1 MPLDFSTVPAE
12 TRQQML
18 NEGLITRDNELTGLG
33 TLSANLAGTNLQNAQ
48 KQAIVSQFNQGF
60 INPDFSF
67 TETGRLQFMDKD
79 TALFEG
85 KDTFRKWHRQGGWE
99 RYKNDKPNDPLH
111 VAVGKAVDAIVT
123 ETLPQAAAGAAVVAA
138 SNLNLGKLYGWVAD
152 QPWASGLVAV
162 FPSLG
167 ASVINRKVQEAAGQ
181 PVPTGQELQ
190 DQLDKMAAV
199 AGGGF
204 LKGLAQN
211 QALMDKGAKLVW
223 AKWGTDMTQDD
234 TEEID
239 ALYEF
244 EKAQYLLNEIDAA
257 EAVAAATALAHV
269 VDPDDPASQEQMLEA
284 TQRARAG
291 VELAASELTPEAA
304 EFAEKAG
311 VSAGEIFDPSLM
323 APTFGSFGV
332 RGIIAGAGRSTAKRI
347 TKIADDIAEKKVLR
361 ETAQNALA
369 NANATEILGR
379 AGVDRAALRK
389 SVQELTTEI
398 DELNNLAAKLTDRG
412 YRGGVGRRALDTV
425 GDATA
430 ASAKWVSGT
439 WAGGVGRA
447 IDNYFTAPRTLPG
460 HARNL
465 AIAGTAAGAAVSAEQ
480 LAAASGVPGLQLG
493 SNIAKGVAALALAP
507 HLYRNAKTLARTTHA
522 LGAEFVAR
530 RSTLPY
536 WRGVSK
542 RMADNKLISGAAVT
556 MDMFAKP
563 LVPVRNVGK
572 RAAQATL
579 AEMPFSYIASGGQDG
594 WFAEAIAEGL
604 IFGAPGQVQGLI
616 HSMGGM
622 PAVMKK
628 EYFDQLANNDAAE
641 LRRTL
646 PKRHRQALDNFRP
659 EIRRMIGS
667 YSAMFPDLE
676 FRFQPAPGDLSGS
689 GYDKNT
695 NTVYIDPN
703 TRRPLD
709 ALLAH
714 EVAHSIQE
722 RGLDADII
730 DDLVGPNGLL
740 RNEDGS
746 LVEDARKFKAQY
758 EKDLGRPIS
767 DETLAR
773 EWFAES
779 AAPGLMRR
787 QSLQKLVRRN
797 PITRRLAESIL
808 PETSLGR
815 QLLLRN
821 GVLLDRN
828 GRPVKG
834 QGAMGA
840 IVEGSPAMARIV
852 DRYLRATAGDL
863 PAADRTKAVEKAKER
878 PLTPEE
884 QENANRNNL
893 IDFETNADGSQKKV
907 NGRRIPVQPKTLK
920 LQRIT
925 IGEEIKAFADELT
938 FADAARMP
946 EKLSL
951 DEKINRFNEQ
961 DWEKLVD
968 RLESAGIYNSSQ
980 IAMFREIF
988 RRRAIGDSLSLKVN
1002 YQPAITTRNNR
1013 KKYDSRERELITG
1026 AVYQIRVTKAKN
1038 VVLDII
1044 DMDFLQQR
1052 AMKAAQTKL
1061 GQELYPAGT
1070 AAIMRDVMTLAE
1082 NHVNKDPNSAVF
1094 TKPNQLNF
1102 LNGVLGRLSMEHKA
1116 KNPMAS
1122 GRPAVRSLRLD
1133 RINQIAPTQQ
1143 KGLPFIPER
1152 WRDNLMPEPADERF
1166 FGETEPVVS
1175 MENMPGMN
1183 TGVLQNLH
1191 AASPAQRQDFE
1202 ESILE
1207 TIADPEFG
1215 DAFGRAIDTKV
1226 KLAPLAPS
1234 VYVNTEGGIE
1244 INAAQQ
1250 VGGFRSREDAELYA
1264 LLRGLFMKQEAV
1276 AGNLPN
1282 PGGEMTAADFFVGT
1296 ALDEAGV
1303 KKVMTGIINALDE
1316 AGLGPAAAEDFAFY
1330 GNPEGFSLVHLGF
1343 NEAVT
1348 PQIRTDVFAD
1358 QVELLGTPNYK
1369 EYASDTFYLDNNWKT
1384 TDVVTD
1390 YGEVKRAS
1398 PSGEAY
1404 AAEIAARSRST
1415 GRPDLLAGLADRV
1428 GARLQ
1433 GVYDSFAAREFGE
1446 PGRQLGGPGTEGF
1459 TLTGRPL
1466 SEVQRAPEGDIRRM
1480 PEQLDADHRAA
1491 VEAGDLEAAQR
1502 MVDDAAVKAG
1512 GIALL
1517 HGSFGHKD
1525 IAKEG
1530 FYEGSGGA
1538 AYFVTE
1544 KDRKYAEGYGPV
1556 KPYYFFPKNKIADL
1570 RKKTNSAELQLLIKE
1585 FNSRGAWDAGRPWVD
1600 KPQLFDPD
1608 VDSTWML
1615 FDDPRNEA
1623 ADILRT
1629 GEYDAVIL
1637 DEGEGVDSYAIMNL
1651 KTVKS
1656 ADPVTYDDQ
1665 NNLIPLSERFGP
1677 SDDIRRMPE
1686 QLDADYLAAVEA
1698 GDMDAAQELVSQ
1710 AAVEAGFDPTVLY
1723 HGVRSE
1729 KPFTTFA
1736 GTQDPDG
1743 YGTYVTTD
1751 ESYAHSFTGL
1761 KDGTPFSDPEFKK
1774 IFPNQEMLRL
1784 YAKPGRTKIT
1794 DGENQDQFIEF
1805 TDQRTKNRSLTDQGY
1820 DSEKLQFAD
1829 GHFDLRL
1836 TNNNQ
1841 IASADPVIYDD
1852 QGNVIPLSERFNP
1865 ESDDIR
1871 RMPEGNSNVIRLT
1884 GFGPGRSAA
1893 TTAKLDAALADIE
1906 KLGDRNP
1913 NEPNLIVTPSGVQI
1927 GFSKLAKSPYL
1938 YWETVISTGERR
1950 KGHTSAVIKEL
1961 QGIADKHGVGIE
1973 GQPAAFDSKGRGKK
1987 GVGKDGQLSQRELQ
2001 RFYKARGFVPH
2012 PTKKGW
2018 ILYEPEAEKVSPSDD
2033 IRRMPERL
2041 DADHRAAVE
2050 AGDTQTAQA
2059 MVDQAARAAGGI
2071 KLFHGSESHP
2081 QIMADKGF
2089 ELGRAGAV
2097 YFTPEK
2103 DKILSEDYGPVKP
2116 YYFFPTKKVAD
2127 LTADTPEFRKLVKEF
2142 NDAGGYEGADWLEEG
2157 ETPLYDPN
2165 RDKSWELFDD
2175 PETDASDFLREGDY
2189 DAVILEE
2196 YRGESYAVLDPSK
2209 IKSADPATY
2218 DEQGNLIPLSERFDP
2233 KSDDIRRMPEAPTAL
2248 PIVEARNKDGSVKKK
2263 DNKVVYETVDYDL
2276 LHAPALEQEAPPP
2289 QDTTKPDYDSL
2300 HYHVTKKDR
2309 ERIDELID
2317 SGAVDAA
2324 AADLEADAMQA
2335 MDIPEIA
2342 SGIGWYSRM
2351 RKKLRIALAGDHEL
2365 FADLLGATSANTDVE
2380 QNFIYAFD
2388 AYRQFKAGKFD
2399 KMLRRFQ
2406 EAVDLADSGKLK
2418 DTMIARRIIGKG
2430 QAKRMDQQA
2439 LLKKWIERYNLEPRR
2454 ADGAKYGMNS
2464 AHVFRA
2470 LSGQFTQV
2478 RGLRAK
2484 DKLSPKTPQFSMN
2497 LFGSSLSATIDVWAA
2512 RYLRRRLYSGQVKQW
2527 RIQPKSETGVSNADF
2542 LLGQEIFRRAADKLG
2557 MSPDDLQALM
2567 WFKEKDVW
2575 DQARW
2580 TKGAGAIKTSFDQA
2594 ADAFFPP
2601 GQKMSASQLAQ
2612 ANRRGLSS
2620 LNFIRKHRA
2629 VENAATK
2636 LEALAGQTGRKVT
2649 TAKRNLRNA
2658 RKELTKARKR
2668 AGVAEFLERN
2678 PELN

>member
-18 NEGLITRDNELTGLG
+18 NEGLITQDNELTGLG

-48 KQAIVSQFNQGF
+48 KQAIVAQFNQGF

-85 KDTFRKWHRQGGWE
+85 KDTFRKWYRQGGWE

-579 AEMPFSYIASGGQDG
+579 AEMPFSYLASGGQDG

-622 PAVMKK
+622 PAVMQK

-689 GYDKNT
+689 GYDKYT

-746 LVEDARKFKAQY
+746 LVEGARKFKAQY
-758 EKDLGRPIS
+758 EKDLRRPIS

-863 PAADRTKAVEKAKER
+863 AAADPTKAVEKAKDR

-951 DEKINRFNEQ
+951 AEKINRFNEQ

-988 RRRAIGDSLSLKVN
+988 RRRAIGDSLSLKFN

-1044 DMDFLQQR
+1044 DMNFLEQR

-1061 GQELYPAGT
+1061 GQKLYPDGT

-1102 LNGVLGRLSMEHKA
+1102 LNGVLGKLSMEHKA

-1282 PGGEMTAADFFVGT
+1282 SNGEKIAADFFVGT

-1600 KPQLFDPD
+1600 KPRLFDPD

-1656 ADPVTYDDQ
+1656 ADPVTYDEQ

-1686 QLDADYLAAVEA
+1686 GKESSAQAFMSVYEAETTELPTNLLHTGRERQRSSSASGSEAIDIRATSGKTVHLDIIKVAPSLRQQGVGSAIMTRLGEIADATGTRITLDVEEFVGGPSKEKLKQFYERFGFVTKRGKRMARDPQTPIQKGVRSPRFTSPPGRKMRPPKWRRMPEPLDADHRAAEQAGDFEA
-1698 GDMDAAQELVSQ
+1698 GQALVDQ
-1710 AAVEAGFDPTVLY
+1710 AAAKAGLKKLYHSTEDDSFTVYETPTYFSSNKDWTRSWGSKTRTHFVRFDNPEIIDGEKEGRHFEWDEEDVAQFRKEGKDSVHITHPDADVITVFDP
-1723 HGVRSE
+1723 
-1729 KPFTTFA
+1729 
-1736 GTQDPDG
+1736 
-1743 YGTYVTTD
+1743 
-1751 ESYAHSFTGL
+1751 
-1761 KDGTPFSDPEFKK
+1761 
-1774 IFPNQEMLRL
+1774 
-1784 YAKPGRTKIT
+1784 
-1794 DGENQDQFIEF
+1794 
-1805 TDQRTKNRSLTDQGY
+1805 
-1820 DSEKLQFAD
+1820 
-1829 GHFDLRL
+1829 
-1836 TNNNQ
+1836 NQ
-1841 IASADPVIYDD
+1841 IKSADPFTYDE
-1852 QGNVIPLSERFNP
+1852 QGNLIPLSERFNL

-1871 RMPEGNSNVIRLT
+1871 RMPE
-1884 GFGPGRSAA
+1884 
-1893 TTAKLDAALADIE
+1893 
-1906 KLGDRNP
+1906 
-1913 NEPNLIVTPSGVQI
+1913 Q
-1927 GFSKLAKSPYL
+1927 
-1938 YWETVISTGERR
+1938 
-1950 KGHTSAVIKEL
+1950 
-1961 QGIADKHGVGIE
+1961 
-1973 GQPAAFDSKGRGKK
+1973 
-1987 GVGKDGQLSQRELQ
+1987 
-2001 RFYKARGFVPH
+2001 
-2012 PTKKGW
+2012 
-2018 ILYEPEAEKVSPSDD
+2018 
-2033 IRRMPERL
+2033 L

-2050 AGDTQTAQA
+2050 AGDMEAAQR
-2059 MVDQAARAAGGI
+2059 MVNEAALLPREVFYLGDVEVIRNPTVADRKKISAEVRSR
-2071 KLFHGSESHP
+2071 FP
-2081 QIMADKGF
+2081 MARDDGT
-2089 ELGRAGAV
+2089 G
-2097 YFTPEK
+2097 YFTTRFT
-2103 DKILSEDYGPVKP
+2103 EDSRGNHWIWK
-2116 YYFFPTKKVAD
+2116 AH
-2127 LTADTPEFRKLVKEF
+2127 
-2142 NDAGGYEGADWLEEG
+2142 EGMHSFIE
-2157 ETPLYDPN
+2157 P
-2165 RDKSWELFDD
+2165 
-2175 PETDASDFLREGDY
+2175 
-2189 DAVILEE
+2189 
-2196 YRGESYAVLDPSK
+2196 K
-2209 IKSADPATY
+2209 IKAKEGVKVGQNQFVDTARTLPATY
-2218 DEQGNLIPLSERFDP
+2218 DEQGNLIPLSERFDL
-2233 KSDDIRRMPEAPTAL
+2233 KSDDIWRMPEDPTAL
-2248 PIVEARNKDGSVKKK
+2248 PIVEARNEDGSVKKK

-2418 DTMIARRIIGKG
+2418 DTMIARRIIGKR

-2478 RGLRAK
+2478 RGPRAK

-2575 DQARW
+2575 DQAGW

-2629 VENAATK
+2629 VENAVTK

>member
-12 TRQQML
+12 ARQQML
-18 NEGLITRDNELTGLG
+18 NEGLITPDNELTGLG
-33 TLSANLAGTNLQNAQ
+33 TLSANLAGTNLQNAE
-48 KQAIVSQFNQGF
+48 KQAIVAQFNQGF

-85 KDTFRKWHRQGGWE
+85 KDTFRKWYRQGGWK
-99 RYKNDKPNDPLH
+99 RHSNDKPNDPLH
-111 VAVGKAVDAIVT
+111 VAVGKAVDAIAT
-123 ETLPQAAAGAAVVAA
+123 ETLPQAAQGVALGAASSLGLGKFVSWLTQQPLAKYAPGPLGQAAQAVQSAQKAGA
-138 SNLNLGKLYGWVAD
+138 
-152 QPWASGLVAV
+152 P
-162 FPSLG
+162 
-167 ASVINRKVQEAAGQ
+167 I
-181 PVPTGQELQ
+181 PTGQELQ
-190 DQLDKMAAV
+190 DQLDKMAGV
-199 AGGGF
+199 AGGNF
-204 LKGLAQN
+204 LKELARN

-244 EKAQYLLNEIDAA
+244 EKAQYLINEIDAA
-257 EAVAAATALAHV
+257 EAVAAVTALAHV

-291 VELAASELTPEAA
+291 VELARSELTPEAA

-311 VSAGEIFDPSLM
+311 GSAGEIFDPTLI
-323 APTFGSFGV
+323 APTFGGFGV
-332 RGIIAGAGRSTAKRI
+332 RGIIAGTGRSTAKRI
-347 TKIADDIAEKKVLR
+347 TKIADDIAEKKALR

-369 NANATEILGR
+369 NANATELLGR
-379 AGVDRAALRK
+379 AGVDRAALQK

-398 DELNNLAAKLTDRG
+398 DDLNNLAAKLADRG
-412 YRGGVGRRALDTV
+412 YRGGVGRRALDSV
-425 GDATA
+425 RDLTA
-430 ASAKWVSGT
+430 AGAKKLSET
-439 WAGGVGRA
+439 RAGGVGRA

-507 HLYRNAKTLARTTHA
+507 HLYRNAKTLARSTHA

-689 GYDKNT
+689 GYDKYT

-746 LVEDARKFKAQY
+746 LVEGARKFKAQY
-758 EKDLGRPIS
+758 EKDLRRTIS

-797 PITRRLAESIL
+797 PITRKLAESIL

-840 IVEGSPAMARIV
+840 IVEGSPAMARII

-863 PAADRTKAVEKAKER
+863 PAADPTKAVEKAKDR

-893 IDFETNADGSQKKV
+893 LDFETNADGSQKKV
-907 NGRRIPVQPKTLK
+907 NGRRVPVQPKTLK

-925 IGEEIKAFADELT
+925 IGEEIEAFADELT

-951 DEKINRFNEQ
+951 AEKINRFNEQ

-988 RRRAIGDSLSLKVN
+988 RRRAIGDSLSLKFN

-1013 KKYDSRERELITG
+1013 KKYDSRERELYTG
-1026 AVYQIRVTKAKN
+1026 AVYQVRITKAKN

-1044 DMDFLQQR
+1044 DMDFLEQR

-1061 GQELYPAGT
+1061 GQKLYPDGT

-1082 NHVNKDPNSAVF
+1082 NHVNGNPNSAVF

-1102 LNGVLGRLSMEHKA
+1102 LNGVLGKLSMAHKA

-1122 GRPAVRSLRLD
+1122 GHPAVRTLRLD

-1191 AASPAQRQDFE
+1191 AATPKQRQGFE

-1207 TIADPEFG
+1207 TISDPEFG
-1215 DAFGRAIDTKV
+1215 DVFGRAIDTRV

-1303 KKVMTGIINALDE
+1303 KKVMTGIIAELDE

-1343 NEAVT
+1343 NEAIT
-1348 PQIRTDVFAD
+1348 PKIRSDVFAG
-1358 QVELLGTPNYK
+1358 QGVVLGIPNYK
-1369 EYASDTFYLDNNWKT
+1369 EYTSDTFYLDNNWKT

-1404 AAEIAARSRST
+1404 AAEIDARSRST

-1446 PGRQLGGPGTEGF
+1446 PGRQPGGPGTEGF

-1466 SEVQRAPEGDIRRM
+1466 SEVQRAPESDDIRRM

-1491 VEAGDLEAAQR
+1491 VEAGDMDAAQR

-1530 FYEGSGGA
+1530 FDEGAGGA

-1585 FNSRGAWDAGRPWVD
+1585 FNSRGGWDAGRSWGD
-1600 KPQLFDPD
+1600 KPRLFDPD

-1686 QLDADYLAAVEA
+1686 Q
-1698 GDMDAAQELVSQ
+1698 
-1710 AAVEAGFDPTVLY
+1710 
-1723 HGVRSE
+1723 
-1729 KPFTTFA
+1729 
-1736 GTQDPDG
+1736 
-1743 YGTYVTTD
+1743 
-1751 ESYAHSFTGL
+1751 
-1761 KDGTPFSDPEFKK
+1761 
-1774 IFPNQEMLRL
+1774 I
-1784 YAKPGRTKIT
+1784 
-1794 DGENQDQFIEF
+1794 
-1805 TDQRTKNRSLTDQGY
+1805 
-1820 DSEKLQFAD
+1820 
-1829 GHFDLRL
+1829 
-1836 TNNNQ
+1836 
-1841 IASADPVIYDD
+1841 
-1852 QGNVIPLSERFNP
+1852 
-1865 ESDDIR
+1865 
-1871 RMPEGNSNVIRLT
+1871 
-1884 GFGPGRSAA
+1884 
-1893 TTAKLDAALADIE
+1893 
-1906 KLGDRNP
+1906 
-1913 NEPNLIVTPSGVQI
+1913 
-1927 GFSKLAKSPYL
+1927 
-1938 YWETVISTGERR
+1938 
-1950 KGHTSAVIKEL
+1950 
-1961 QGIADKHGVGIE
+1961 
-1973 GQPAAFDSKGRGKK
+1973 
-1987 GVGKDGQLSQRELQ
+1987 
-2001 RFYKARGFVPH
+2001 
-2012 PTKKGW
+2012 
-2018 ILYEPEAEKVSPSDD
+2018 
-2033 IRRMPERL
+2033 
-2041 DADHRAAVE
+2041 DADHRAAEQTGDFE
-2050 AGDTQTAQA
+2050 AGQA
-2059 MVDQAARAAGGI
+2059 LVDQAAAKAGLKKLYHSTEDDSFTVYETPAYFSSNKDWTRSFGSKTRAHFVRFDNPEIIDGEKEGR
-2071 KLFHGSESHP
+2071 H
-2081 QIMADKGF
+2081 F
-2089 ELGRAGAV
+2089 EWD
-2097 YFTPEK
+2097 E
-2103 DKILSEDYGPVKP
+2103 ED
-2116 YYFFPTKKVAD
+2116 VAQ
-2127 LTADTPEFRKLVKEF
+2127 FRKEGKDSVHITHP
-2142 NDAGGYEGADWLEEG
+2142 DADVI
-2157 ETPLYDPN
+2157 TVFDPN
-2165 RDKSWELFDD
+2165 Q
-2175 PETDASDFLREGDY
+2175 
-2189 DAVILEE
+2189 
-2196 YRGESYAVLDPSK
+2196 
-2209 IKSADPATY
+2209 IKSADPFTY

-2233 KSDDIRRMPEAPTAL
+2233 ESDDIRRMPEPTGFQPSLQAPSGVKTEATNTTLPNFSPRKIKSSLAKNVLTTNLESFESRLDRAGEKVAADPARLADPKGYVEYMRDTGVWGPVLTPPTTIGLIADNPAGYVDYITTAHQELGVEGGMQAAQEGLDSTVQMREAIGNKPDPWIAALHHLWGILSRQLPPVQQEALWLRLMTSDEVLAAIQSSIDGNFTGSDFHARWAQKTGANQRQSIVGAAIADTADGSEKLGNQGTANANAYEMMLNRWDGKWDQVSDVYSADKSAIEMGRAFWGLGQGPVGIKNKVQRFIGLTYGTPGVILDRWQYVHLWLPSLIAQSGKASPRKYFSYGQKVPRDPASLYSDYGTIESAAPSMSLALYEGIETAL
-2248 PIVEARNKDGSVKKK
+2248 NTLISQSP
-2263 DNKVVYETVDYDL
+2263 DL
-2276 LHAPALEQEAPPP
+2276 QQFLGRHANVGGFHWN
-2289 QDTTKPDYDSL
+2289 TWN
-2300 HYHVTKKDR
+2300 
-2309 ERIDELID
+2309 LI
-2317 SGAVDAA
+2317 
-2324 AADLEADAMQA
+2324 
-2335 MDIPEIA
+2335 
-2342 SGIGWYSRM
+2342 
-2351 RKKLRIALAGDHEL
+2351 K
-2365 FADLLGATSANTDVE
+2365 N
-2380 QNFIYAFD
+2380 
-2388 AYRQFKAGKFD
+2388 
-2399 KMLRRFQ
+2399 
-2406 EAVDLADSGKLK
+2406 EAVG
-2418 DTMIARRIIGKG
+2418 
-2430 QAKRMDQQA
+2430 
-2439 LLKKWIERYNLEPRR
+2439 
-2454 ADGAKYGMNS
+2454 
-2464 AHVFRA
+2464 H
-2470 LSGQFTQV
+2470 
-2478 RGLRAK
+2478 
-2484 DKLSPKTPQFSMN
+2484 
-2497 LFGSSLSATIDVWAA
+2497 
-2512 RYLRRRLYSGQVKQW
+2512 
-2527 RIQPKSETGVSNADF
+2527 
-2542 LLGQEIFRRAADKLG
+2542 
-2557 MSPDDLQALM
+2557 
-2567 WFKEKDVW
+2567 
-2575 DQARW
+2575 
-2580 TKGAGAIKTSFDQA
+2580 
-2594 ADAFFPP
+2594 
-2601 GQKMSASQLAQ
+2601 
-2612 ANRRGLSS
+2612 SS
-2620 LNFIRKHRA
+2620 LNLTYDLANATVGRRA
-2629 VENAATK
+2629 TAQDVSNLVKNGSYFTEGKETNTSTARFT
-2636 LEALAGQTGRKVT
+2636 LDRGRPVVTRSGGLPDGQ
-2649 TAKRNLRNA
+2649 
-2658 RKELTKARKR
+2658 
-2668 AGVAEFLERN
+2668 
-2678 PELN
+2678 